1 MVMRVI
7 LNIDINRGIFFLYC
21 YSRSV
26 HIYDKYLSLVKET
39 ASAKTELNSS
49 IKDLNIPELYIY
61 DQRYTV
67 LFLIAEIS
75 VREKGYFISNDLK
88 HETNLSDK
96 SVERFINFLVK
107 KGFYLAKKGNDRRRK
122 LYYPSKNLHKHIMST
137 WSVRIKQNQAVKD
150 FGLENINEILDF
162 FKKTKEYP
170 FPDNKDKF

>member
-1 MVMRVI
+1 MSV
-7 LNIDINRGIFFLYC
+7 FFYLYS
-21 YSRSV
+21 YNAYV
-26 HIYDKYLSLVKET
+26 HIYDKYLNLVKET
-39 ASAKTELNSS
+39 ASAKTELNPA
-49 IKDLNIPELYIY
+49 IKELKIPELYIY

-75 VREKGYFISNDLK
+75 AREKGHFISNDLK
-88 HETNLSDK
+88 QETNLSDK

-107 KGFYLAKKGNDRRRK
+107 KGFYISKTGRDKRRK

-137 WSVRIKQNQAVKD
+137 WSVRVKQNKAVKD

-162 FKKTKEYP
+162 FKNTKEYP

>member
-1 MVMRVI
+1 M
-7 LNIDINRGIFFLYC
+7 
-21 YSRSV
+21 
-26 HIYDKYLSLVKET
+26 HIYDKYLNLVKGT
-39 ASAKTELNSS
+39 ASAKTELNPA

-75 VREKGYFISNDLK
+75 VREKGHFISNDLK
-88 HETNLSDK
+88 QETNLSDK

-107 KGFYLAKKGNDRRRK
+107 KGFYISKTGRDKRRK

-137 WSVRIKQNQAVKD
+137 WAVRVKQNQAVKD

-162 FKKTKEYP
+162 FKNT
-170 FPDNKDKF
+170 